1 MTKERK
7 MTIMKINRLFAFLL
21 SAVMVIS
28 FAGCGSKETETEST
42 WKSDLTVTDTAE
54 ITIKDKGVIKLE
66 LYGKL
71 APKTVENFKSLAS
84 SGFYDGLTFHRI
96 ISGFMIQGGDP
107 LGNGTGGSE
116 NKIVGEFSANGYEN
130 DLSHTRGVI
139 SMARANDYNSASSQ
153 FFIMHADYPSLDGQ
167 YAAFGRVTDGMNI
180 VDDIAENTPVTDS
193 NGTVTK
199 ENQPIIESI
208 KITN

>member
-21 SAVMVIS
+21 SVVIVIS
-28 FAGCGSKETETEST
+28 FAGCDSKETETEST
-42 WKSDLTVTDTAE
+42 GKSDLTVTDTAE

>member
-1 MTKERK
+1 M
-7 MTIMKINRLFAFLL
+7 
-21 SAVMVIS
+21 
-28 FAGCGSKETETEST
+28 
-42 WKSDLTVTDTAE
+42 
-54 ITIKDKGVIKLE
+54 
-66 LYGKL
+66 
-71 APKTVENFKSLAS
+71 
-84 SGFYDGLTFHRI
+84 
-96 ISGFMIQGGDP
+96 
-107 LGNGTGGSE
+107 
-116 NKIVGEFSANGYEN
+116 GEFSANGYEN